1 MFLSNIPRF
10 VKNESR
16 EEANNMFVFYFL
28 LVLWIGSEFF
38 HPSLST
44 HYDINGIEWEL
55 QKYSD
60 HATKTSVCVCEG
72 AVSGFS
78 VWRMKEPSLIFQL
91 FQIFWKF
98 SYHKKAHIFLIPNST
113 AEKCSIWKVLM
124 KMCLIM
130 VTIIKHTQ

>member
-1 MFLSNIPRF
+1 MFLSNIPGF

-16 EEANNMFVFYFL
+16 EEANNMFVLYFL

-72 AVSGFS
+72 AVSGFLFEDWKS
-78 VWRMKEPSLIFQL
+78 PVWFFNFFNFFGNFHITRKLIF
-91 FQIFWKF
+91 F
-98 SYHKKAHIFLIPNST
+98 SYQIPQLKS
-113 AEKCSIWKVLM
+113 VPFGRY
-124 KMCLIM
+124 
-130 VTIIKHTQ
+130 